1 MIEGWRESRPDEDDR
16 VEWPEPQSAMD
27 AVETPPAAWALW
39 SSLLVATAMAV
50 WAVTAVW
57 LIARSADDLMPPVE
71 LLTVIGATTAPL
83 ILGVLILFAIRQ
95 SDTVARGR
103 LASSHARVGILTDR
117 LDRAAAAF
125 ARRVRDSSDEL
136 ETRAGRWTVL
146 SDDLA
151 ARTAGLA
158 QDLEGGLALLD
169 DRLARLD
176 GAAASARRDLAAVL
190 VGLPKADRQTR
201 DLAGSLRDAGLTAHE
216 GAKALDA
223 QLGLLRHR
231 ANEAEEMLTA
241 AANRLATQLSRIDE
255 VGEASG
261 ARLSAAVGDAGSA
274 LDELVGHADALV
286 DRSAER
292 LTARAAA
299 LRAAAEMA
307 DQALVEAD
315 EQASARLAARLD
327 LLDDRVRAVADRL
340 SGGDAKMDEQVRA
353 FDGRVAEL
361 GRALAEMTAG
371 ATRQLDQFDGGL
383 LRLDERA
390 TGLSERIGA
399 GDEAMAFALGRAESL
414 LGALDAAA
422 RELDETLP
430 TSFGRFERSAGEG
443 FERLANRLPD
453 LERYHALSDDTANR
467 LAAASES
474 IDVGADGL
482 TTLGGSIDG
491 RLAEASVRLAT
502 LAEQLERVS
511 ASIDSLHDE
520 RTPQLTDRFAEL
532 GREADRIGLRA
543 IESVDEAAP
552 TVRAR
557 LVGAVTT
564 PVSDAIER
572 AAEDRMAQAAAI
584 ASDSVLQVERASE
597 QLRGE
602 LARIEEVGRQLAER
616 SDSVLAMVTQESEAG
631 FSRRVA
637 LLIEALNSTAI
648 DVAKVLSNDVSDT
661 AWAAYL
667 KGDRGVFTRRAV
679 RLLDSGE
686 AREIARTYDD
696 DGEFRGQVNRFVH
709 DFEALLR
716 TVLADA
722 NGSPMAVTLLS
733 SDTGKLYVA
742 LAQSIERLRD

>member
-1 MIEGWRESRPDEDDR
+1 MIEGWRGSRPDDDDR
-16 VEWPEPQSAMD
+16 VEWPEQERACD
-27 AVETPPAAWALW
+27 VVETVPAGLALW
-39 SSLLVATAMAV
+39 SSLLVATVMAV
-50 WAVTAVW
+50 WAITAIW
-57 LIARSADDLMPPVE
+57 LIVRSVDRVTQPVE
-71 LLTVIGATTAPL
+71 LLIAVGAATAPL
-83 ILGVLILFAIRQ
+83 ALGVLILLAIRQ
-95 SDTVARGR
+95 SNAVARRR
-103 LASSHARVGILTDR
+103 LASSHAHVGTLTDR
-117 LDRAAAAF
+117 LERAAAAF
-125 ARRVRDSSDEL
+125 ARRVRDSSEDL
-136 ETRAGRWTVL
+136 EARAGRWTVL
-146 SDDLA
+146 SADLV
-151 ARTAGLA
+151 ARTTGLA
-158 QDLEGGLALLD
+158 EDLEGGLALLD
-169 DRLARLD
+169 DRLTRLD

-241 AANRLATQLSRIDE
+241 AANRLAAQLARVDD

-261 ARLSAAVGDAGSA
+261 ARLSAVVDDAGSA
-274 LDELVGHADALV
+274 LDQLVGHADALV
-286 DRSAER
+286 DKSAER

-299 LRAAAEMA
+299 LRTTLEVA
-307 DQALVEAD
+307 DRALVEAD

-327 LLDDRVRAVADRL
+327 LLDDRLRAVADRL
-340 SGGDAKMDEQVRA
+340 SGGDAQMEKQVHA
-353 FDGRVAEL
+353 LDGRVAEL
-361 GRALAEMTAG
+361 GRALAEITAG

-430 TSFGRFERSAGEG
+430 ASFGRFERSAGEG
-443 FERLANRLPD
+443 FERLANCLPD
-453 LERYHALSDDTANR
+453 LERYHALSDETANR

-474 IDVGADGL
+474 IDVGANGL
-482 TTLGGSIDG
+482 TALGGSIDG

-511 ASIDSLHDE
+511 ATIDSLQDE

-532 GREADRIGLRA
+532 GREADGIGLRA

-552 TVRAR
+552 AVRAR
-557 LVGAVTT
+557 LVEAVTT
-564 PVSDAIER
+564 PVSDAVER
-572 AAEDRMAQAAAI
+572 VAKDRMAQAAAV

-602 LARIEEVGRQLAER
+602 LVRIEEVGRQLAER

>member
-1 MIEGWRESRPDEDDR
+1 MIEGWRGSRPDEEDT
-16 VEWPEPQSAMD
+16 VAWTEPDSALD
-27 AVETPPAAWALW
+27 AVEPAPAGW
-39 SSLLVATAMAV
+39 SHWVSLLVAAAMAV
-50 WAVTAVW
+50 WAVAAVW
-57 LIARSADDLMPPVE
+57 LIASSVDGVTRPVE
-71 LLTVIGATTAPL
+71 LLIVIGAATAPL
-83 ILGVLILFAIRQ
+83 ALGVLILLAIRQ
-95 SDTVARGR
+95 SDAVARRR
-103 LASSHARVGILTDR
+103 LASSHTHVGSLTDR

-151 ARTAGLA
+151 ARTAGLTE
-158 QDLEGGLALLD
+158 QLEGGLASLD
-169 DRLARLD
+169 DRLVRLD
-176 GAAASARRDLAAVL
+176 GAAAGARRDMTAVL

-231 ANEAEEMLTA
+231 ANEAEEISTA
-241 AANRLATQLSRIDE
+241 AANRLAAQLARIDD

-261 ARLSAAVGDAGSA
+261 ARLSAVVGDAGVA
-274 LDELVGHADALV
+274 LDELVGQADALV

-292 LTARAAA
+292 LAVRADAM
-299 LRAAAEMA
+299 RTAAEVA
-307 DQALVEAD
+307 DRALVDAD

-327 LLDDRVRAVADRL
+327 LLDDRLRAIAGRL
-340 SGGDAKMDEQVRA
+340 SAGDAQMEEQVHTLDSRVA
-353 FDGRVAEL
+353 ALGRV
-361 GRALAEMTAG
+361 LAEMTAG
-371 ATRQLDQFDGGL
+371 AAWQIGQFDGGL
-383 LRLDERA
+383 SRLDERA

-430 TSFGRFERSAGEG
+430 ASFGRFERSASEG

-453 LERYHALSDDTANR
+453 LEHYHALSDETANR

-474 IDVGADGL
+474 IEVGADGL
-482 TTLGGSIDG
+482 TTLGGTIDG
-491 RLAEASVRLAT
+491 RLAEASARMAA

-511 ASIDSLHDE
+511 GTIDSLYDE
-520 RTPQLTDRFAEL
+520 RTLQLTDRFAEL
-532 GREADRIGLRA
+532 GREADGVGRRA

-552 TVRAR
+552 AVRAR
-557 LVGAVTT
+557 LVDAVTT
-564 PVSDAIER
+564 PVSEAIER

-602 LARIEEVGRQLAER
+602 LAQIEEVARQLSER
-616 SDSVLAMVTQESEAG
+616 SDSVLAMVTQESDAG

-696 DGEFRGQVNRFVH
+696 DSEFRGQVNRFIH

-742 LAQSIERLRD
+742 LAQAIERLRD